1 MGVRQA
7 VWTSNRR
14 NVDRWDVGNR
24 LVRLWHNIYRL
35 RTGPNWLFGAKPPH
49 KLHRDAKVPT
59 VQSRRD
65 ELSFKDNGRAW
76 DEQTR
81 AWNISQLGPKPF
93 ILNQSVALCFGGGVA
108 KESWPS
114 LQRMSDVFLP
124 VGSAGSP
131 LGCDS
136 DGCGSRDCSNSCSAF
151 GSGFGSNLDS
161 ASGFGGSNLGSIFG
175 SLFASALASNPGL
188 LRLLL

>member
-14 NVDRWDVGNR
+14 NVDRWDVRNR

-81 AWNISQLGPKPF
+81 VWNISLLGPKPF
-93 ILNQSVALCFGGGVA
+93 ILNQSVTLCFGGGVA

-124 VGSAGSP
+124 LTLSAGNVP
-131 LGCDS
+131 
-136 DGCGSRDCSNSCSAF
+136 
-151 GSGFGSNLDS
+151 GSGRTISVCGRFARSNNSLEF
-161 ASGFGGSNLGSIFG
+161 ANSGNRTF
-175 SLFASALASNPGL
+175 LAS
-188 LRLLL
+188 RR